1 MTKEDLKDY
10 LVYEA
15 EYSER
20 RVNKMSD
27 YELFDAWLRY
37 NGIIGFTDDIVDMV
51 KCLNLKNMKEKIEK
65 VFYADSEYASKHK
78 LNTCNKVVSQE
89 LLDKIEDG
97 CSLETLEEVAKGS
110 DIFKYRT
117 QITIHGLFPELSTRC
132 IGRYVNIVQN
142 KNKSVGIK
150 YNAIDH
156 EKKKRLYKLICDCT
170 EYRITENSTTFHI
183 SQWIELDTS
192 SEEAFKAPIKKAVEE
207 IKKIDRSLFFGS
219 VQVYVSRGLFRTY
232 LVKEI
237 NIKCFY
243 ERNSKQIVEQVCGM
257 SYDKAMEIHNKKVEE
272 ERQRQIEW
280 DKRCE
285 ENAAKAQR
293 EREILK
299 AKLEEFKR
307 TTPPPSGFTI
317 TPTYVLQVGDIAAIP
332 RIRIDG
338 TPMWYF
344 WKIMKSFG
352 RIISKICDENGNV
365 NNNKPGRELFNRE
378 YEGYIKKAK

>member
-1 MTKEDLKDY
+1 
-10 LVYEA
+10 
-15 EYSER
+15 
-20 RVNKMSD
+20 
-27 YELFDAWLRY
+27 
-37 NGIIGFTDDIVDMV
+37 
-51 KCLNLKNMKEKIEK
+51 MKEKIEK
-65 VFYADSEYASKHK
+65 VFDADSEYALKHK
-78 LNTCNKVVSQE
+78 LNTCNKVVGQE

-97 CSLETLEEVAKGS
+97 CSLETLEEVAKGF

-150 YNAIDH
+150 YSAIDH

-192 SEEAFKAPIKKAVEE
+192 SEEAFKAPIKKAVDE
-207 IKKIDRSLFFGS
+207 INKIDRKLFYGS
-219 VQVYVSRGLFRTY
+219 VHVYVLRGLFRTY
-232 LVKEI
+232 AVKEI
-237 NIKCFY
+237 KIKCFY
-243 ERNSKQIVEQVCGM
+243 ERNFKEIVEQVCGM
-257 SYDKAMEIHNKKVEE
+257 SYDEALEIHNKKVEE

-280 DKRCE
+280 EKRCRE
-285 ENAAKAQR
+285 TTAEAQR
-293 EREILK
+293 KNEIWK
-299 AKLEEFKR
+299 ARLEEFKR

-332 RIRIDG
+332 RIGNDDIPR
-338 TPMWYF
+338 WYF

-352 RIISKICDENGNV
+352 RIISKNCDENGNI
-365 NNNKPGRELFNRE
+365 NKSATGRELINRE
-378 YEGYIKKAK
+378 YSGYIKKAK

>member
-1 MTKEDLKDY
+1 
-10 LVYEA
+10 
-15 EYSER
+15 
-20 RVNKMSD
+20 
-27 YELFDAWLRY
+27 
-37 NGIIGFTDDIVDMV
+37 
-51 KCLNLKNMKEKIEK
+51 MKEKIEK
-65 VFYADSEYASKHK
+65 VFDAESEYASKHK

-97 CSLETLEEVAKGS
+97 CSLETLEEVAKGF

-142 KNKSVGIK
+142 KNKSVGIR
-150 YNAIDH
+150 YSAIDH
-156 EKKKRLYKLICDCT
+156 EKKERLYKLICDCT
-170 EYRITENSTTFHI
+170 EYRITENSTTFNI

-192 SEEAFKAPIKKAVEE
+192 SEEAFKAPIKKAVDE
-207 IKKIDRSLFFGS
+207 INKIDRKLFYGS
-219 VQVYVSRGLFRTY
+219 VHVYILRGLFRTY
-232 LVKEI
+232 AVKEL

-243 ERNSKQIVEQVCGM
+243 ERNFNTIVEQVCGM
-257 SYDKAMEIHNKKVEE
+257 SYDKAMEIHNKKVEA

-280 DKRCE
+280 EKRCE
-285 ENAAKAQR
+285 ENAAESHRKQ
-293 EREILK
+293 EILK

-317 TPTYVLQVGDIAAIP
+317 TPTYVLQAGDIVAMP

-338 TPMWYF
+338 TPVWGF

-352 RIISKICDENGNV
+352 RIISKSCDENGNV
-365 NNNKPGRELFNRE
+365 NNNKPGRELIKRD

>member
-1 MTKEDLKDY
+1 
-10 LVYEA
+10 
-15 EYSER
+15 
-20 RVNKMSD
+20 
-27 YELFDAWLRY
+27 
-37 NGIIGFTDDIVDMV
+37 
-51 KCLNLKNMKEKIEK
+51 MKEKIEK
-65 VFYADSEYASKHK
+65 VFDAESEYASKHK
-78 LNTCNKVVSQE
+78 MNTCNKVVSQE
-89 LLDKIEDG
+89 LLNKIEDG
-97 CSLETLEEVAKGS
+97 CSLETLEEVSKGF

-150 YNAIDH
+150 YSAIDH
-156 EKKKRLYKLICDCT
+156 EKKKRLYKLVCDCT

-192 SEEAFKAPIKKAVEE
+192 SEEAFKAPIKKAVDE
-207 IKKIDRSLFFGS
+207 INKIDRKLFYGS
-219 VQVYVSRGLFRTY
+219 VHVYVLRGLFRTY
-232 LVKEI
+232 AVKEI

-243 ERNSKQIVEQVCGM
+243 ERNFKEIVEQVCGM
-257 SYDKAMEIHNKKVEE
+257 SYDEAMEIHNKKVEA

-280 DKRCE
+280 EKQCE

-293 EREILK
+293 EREMMN
-299 AKLEEFKR
+299 ARLEEFKR
-307 TTPPPSGFTI
+307 TTPPPSEFTI
-317 TPTYVLQVGDIAAIP
+317 TPTYVLQVGDIVAMP

-338 TPMWYF
+338 RPVWGF

-352 RIISKICDENGNV
+352 RIISKSCDDNGNV

>member
-1 MTKEDLKDY
+1 
-10 LVYEA
+10 
-15 EYSER
+15 
-20 RVNKMSD
+20 
-27 YELFDAWLRY
+27 
-37 NGIIGFTDDIVDMV
+37 
-51 KCLNLKNMKEKIEK
+51 MKEKIEK
-65 VFYADSEYASKHK
+65 VFDAESEYASKHK

-97 CSLETLEEVAKGS
+97 CSLEILEEVAKGF

-150 YNAIDH
+150 YSAIDH

-192 SEEAFKAPIKKAVEE
+192 SEEAFKAPIKKAVDE
-207 IKKIDRSLFFGS
+207 INKIDRKLFYGS
-219 VQVYVSRGLFRTY
+219 VHVYVLRGLFRTY
-232 LVKEI
+232 AVKEI

-243 ERNSKQIVEQVCGM
+243 ERNFKTIVEQVCGM

-272 ERQRQIEW
+272 KRQRQIEW
-280 DKRCE
+280 EKQCE
-285 ENAAKAQR
+285 ADAAEAQR
-293 EREILK
+293 KREIMK

-307 TTPPPSGFTI
+307 TTPPPSGFMI
-317 TPTYVLQVGDIAAIP
+317 TPDYVLQVGDIVTKP
-332 RIRIDG
+332 RICKDG
-338 TPMWYF
+338 EPRWYF
-344 WKIMKSFG
+344 WKLIKSFG
-352 RIISKICDENGNV
+352 RLIIKSCDENGNI
-365 NNNKPGRELFNRE
+365 NKEATGTELIKRE
-378 YEGYIKKAK
+378 YSGYIKKAK

>member
-1 MTKEDLKDY
+1 
-10 LVYEA
+10 
-15 EYSER
+15 
-20 RVNKMSD
+20 
-27 YELFDAWLRY
+27 
-37 NGIIGFTDDIVDMV
+37 
-51 KCLNLKNMKEKIEK
+51 MKEKIEK
-65 VFYADSEYASKHK
+65 VFDADSEYASKHK

-97 CSLETLEEVAKGS
+97 CSLETLEEVAKGF

-142 KNKSVGIK
+142 KNKSVGIR
-150 YNAIDH
+150 YSAIDYD
-156 EKKKRLYKLICDCT
+156 KKERLYELICDCT

-243 ERNSKQIVEQVCGM
+243 EKNSKQIAEQVCGM
-257 SYDKAMEIHNKKVEE
+257 NYDEILTKHQQKVEE
-272 ERQRQIEW
+272 ERQRELEW
-280 DKRCE
+280 ERRCE
-285 ENAAKAQR
+285 ATRIEAEKK
-293 EREILK
+293 EKLLK
-299 AKLEEFKR
+299 ARLEEFKR
-307 TTPPPSGFTI
+307 TTPPPSGFAI
-317 TPTYVLQVGDIAAIP
+317 TPTYVLQAGDIVAMPRIGNDDIP
-332 RIRIDG
+332 R
-338 TPMWYF
+338 WYF

-352 RIISKICDENGNV
+352 RIISKSCDENGNV